1 MSNNILDLIN
11 KYEQIVIYRHG
22 KPDIDA
28 LGSQL
33 GLKQLLIDNFP
44 LKKVY
49 AVGDMSRPCFLG
61 EMDNIDDEICKN
73 SLAIIVDVACENMTY
88 DKRYQLAK
96 DVIIFDHHNNESDIK
111 STIYVKDIK
120 AAAAA
125 QMVAS
130 FAFENNLYVSKEAAK
145 CLYSG
150 IVTDN
155 GRFLYSLS
163 EDLFNVVS
171 KLIKIDFNPYEIY
184 QTLYAESLASK
195 QMKAYFISKI
205 KVTSKGVGYLIND
218 LSVYDLFDVDTFT
231 ISRGMVNVMADV
243 KEIDIWANFTKDRN
257 NGKILCEFR
266 SKNLSIVQI
275 AKKYGGGGHDLACGC
290 TIDNEET
297 IYKII
302 EDFNNLL

>member
-1 MSNNILDLIN
+1 
-11 KYEQIVIYRHG
+11 
-22 KPDIDA
+22 
-28 LGSQL
+28 
-33 GLKQLLIDNFP
+33 
-44 LKKVY
+44 
-49 AVGDMSRPCFLG
+49 
-61 EMDNIDDEICKN
+61 
-73 SLAIIVDVACENMTY
+73 
-88 DKRYQLAK
+88 
-96 DVIIFDHHNNESDIK
+96 
-111 STIYVKDIK
+111 
-120 AAAAA
+120 
-125 QMVAS
+125 
-130 FAFENNLYVSKEAAK
+130 
-145 CLYSG
+145 
-150 IVTDN
+150 
-155 GRFLYSLS
+155 
-163 EDLFNVVS
+163 
-171 KLIKIDFNPYEIY
+171 
-184 QTLYAESLASK
+184 
-195 QMKAYFISKI
+195 MKAYFISKI